1 MHYSIKGFIISL
13 AAHAVLL
20 AGAVLVSF
28 ILHRSEDISPILEN
42 SGLTFT
48 VAEMPISPNDVQNEV
63 KEEAVTPIEATKPI
77 AGKLPVEETAIPPI
91 APETKEIKDD
101 IIEPVLKAQS
111 AKNVKPA
118 AKPIAAADDAVAKK
132 TDITPSVAAEK
143 IDIADKAE
151 KSGARIE
158 KPAMPT
164 QPITVN
170 YPRRARRAGLE
181 GDVTLSVL
189 VGVDGAVKAVDVIS
203 GTGFDVLDN
212 AAEKAIWNARFT
224 PATIDGI
231 AVEASVSQVV
241 SFRLR
246 D

>member
-1 MHYSIKGFIISL
+1 
-13 AAHAVLL
+13 
-20 AGAVLVSF
+20 
-28 ILHRSEDISPILEN
+28 
-42 SGLTFT
+42 
-48 VAEMPISPNDVQNEV
+48 VAP
-63 KEEAVTPIEATKPI
+63 
-77 AGKLPVEETAIPPI
+77 
-91 APETKEIKDD
+91 
-101 IIEPVLKAQS
+101 
-111 AKNVKPA
+111 
-118 AKPIAAADDAVAKK
+118 
-132 TDITPSVAAEK
+132 EK

-151 KSGARIE
+151 NSGARIE

-164 QPITVN
+164 QPISVN